1 MSGQL
6 QRVGTPAPGFLGL
19 NSQESEVT
27 LDSGYAT
34 TANNC
39 IIDRYGRLGSRRGW
53 SFLTTNNGT
62 LNDTDAI
69 KAIFELKATDGNITY
84 LSAGGGK
91 LFTGS
96 GTLTEKKVRDAT
108 NTSDIP
114 LVATADNWQ
123 IASLPNGTGYTAEA
137 EAFLGQVGN
146 PLLVYTDIGAGSIF
160 YRVGDIG
167 AVPTGLSV
175 DTFDPNCV
183 LAAFGRVWT
192 AGLTNDKHTV
202 YFSKLVDGTEFAA
215 VGSGLLD
222 ISSVIGNNDEITAI
236 SDHNGFLVIFCKNN
250 IVVYSNADDPTNIT
264 LSDVIT
270 GVGCIARDSVQ
281 KTGTDLIFLSK
292 SGVRSFSR
300 TIQEKSM
307 PMRELSINIRDE
319 MVDNINNETLA
330 NIKSVYFERDAFY
343 LLTFPSTNLIY
354 CFDMRTVME
363 NGGSRVTTWT
373 GVEFKSFCATEDRN
387 LYVGVAGGIAVY
399 RNYTDNGSNYRMVYF
414 TSSTDM
420 GAPSTLKFLKKASI
434 VVIGNDTQD
443 FIVKYGFDYTTTFT
457 SRFYLSDN
465 SEVPSEYN
473 IAEYGIGEYT
483 GGLKIDE
490 ARVNLGGSGRIVKFG
505 IETEIDGAPVSIQ
518 KADVYLKMG
527 KLL

>member
-1 MSGQL
+1 MTGRL
-6 QRVGTPAPGFLGL
+6 QAVGTPAPGFLGL

-53 SFLTTNNGT
+53 SFITTNNGS
-62 LNDTDAI
+62 LDDTDAI
-69 KAIFELKATDGNITY
+69 KAIFELKATDGSLSY

-91 LFTGS
+91 LFVGTS
-96 GTLTEKKVRDAT
+96 TLTEKKVRNAG
-108 NTSDIP
+108 NTADVP
-114 LVATADNWQ
+114 LASSADNWQ
-123 IASLPNGTGYTAEA
+123 IIALPLGTGYTAEA
-137 EAFLGQVGN
+137 EAFLGQMGN
-146 PLLVYTDIGAGSIF
+146 PLLAYTDLGAGSIF

-167 AVPTGLSV
+167 TVPTGLTV

-183 LAAFGRVWT
+183 LSAFGRVWS

-202 YFSKLVDGTEFAA
+202 YYSKLLDGTEFAG

-222 ISSVIGNNDEITAI
+222 ISGVIGNNDEIVAI
-236 SDHNGFLVIFCKNN
+236 SNHNGFLIIFCKNN
-250 IVVYSNADDPTNIT
+250 IVVYANADDPTNIT
-264 LSDVIT
+264 LSDVVT

-292 SGVRSFSR
+292 SGVRSLSR

-343 LLTFPSTNLIY
+343 LLSFPSTNLIY
-354 CFDMRTVME
+354 CFDMRTVLE
-363 NGGSRVTTWT
+363 NGGARVTTWS
-373 GVEFKSFCATEDRN
+373 GVSYTAFAVTEDRQ
-387 LYVGVAGGIAVY
+387 LYLGVAGGIAAY
-399 RNYTDNGSNYRMVYF
+399 RNYTDNGSTYRMVYF

-420 GAPSTLKFLKKASI
+420 GAPSTLKFLKKAAI

-443 FIVKYGFDYTTTFT
+443 FIVKYGFDYTTTYS
-457 SRFYLSDN
+457 SRFYVSSN
-465 SEVPSEYN
+465 SETPSEYN

-490 ARVNLGGSGRIVKFG
+490 ARVNLGGSGRIIKFG

>member
-1 MSGQL
+1 MTGKL

-53 SFLTTNNGT
+53 ELITEDPDT
-62 LNDTDAI
+62 LLATEEI
-69 KAIFELKATDGNITY
+69 KALFELKATDGNITY
-84 LSAGGGK
+84 LAAGGEK
-91 LFTGS
+91 LFTGTT
-96 GTLTEKKVRDAT
+96 TLVEKKVRNAT
-108 NTSDIP
+108 NTLDVA
-114 LVATADNWQ
+114 LVASADNWQ

-146 PLLVYTDIGAGSIF
+146 PLLVYTDLGAGSIF

-167 AVPTGLSV
+167 SVPTGLAV
-175 DTFDPNCV
+175 DSFDPNCV
-183 LAAFGRVWT
+183 LAAFGRIWT
-192 AGLTNDKHTV
+192 AGLTNDKHTI
-202 YFSKLVDGTEFAA
+202 YFSKLVDGSEFAGTGA
-215 VGSGLLD
+215 GLLD

-236 SDHNGFLVIFCKNN
+236 ADHNGFLVVFCKNN
-250 IVVYSNADDPTNIT
+250 IVVYANADDPTNIT

-281 KTGTDLIFLSK
+281 KTGTDLVFLSR

-373 GVEFKSFCATEDRN
+373 GVDYKSFCATEDRN
-387 LYVGVAGGIAVY
+387 LLLGVAGGVATY
-399 RNYTDNGSNYRMVYF
+399 RNYTDNGNPYRMVYF

-443 FIVKYGFDYTTTFT
+443 FVVKYGFDYTTTYT
-457 SRFYLSDN
+457 SRFYISDN

-473 IAEYGIGEYT
+473 ISEYGIGEYT

-518 KADVYLKMG
+518 KADVYLKLG